1 MKDYQFFLE
10 INSFWKE
17 ASTAQKIVFSITLEC
32 HENARRA
39 VYIRVG
45 GWGTF
50 TSWKFSLPFV
60 HIFRTDWNFW
70 TKFGNSD
77 PSFNWNI
84 LTLLY
89 LKSEMSALA
98 QIAVI
103 HCYILLQVPWH
114 DINLKLTLGM
124 LFNKWSWSMIL
135 SSWSRDFF

>member
-10 INSFWKE
+10 INSFSKE
-17 ASTAQKIVFSITLEC
+17 AITAQKIVFLITLEC
-32 HENARRA
+32 RVNARRA
-39 VYIRVG
+39 AYIWVG
-45 GWGTF
+45 GGVHS

-60 HIFRTDWNFW
+60 HIFRTDWNFS

-89 LKSEMSALA
+89 LKSEMSAHA